1 MIVSTLSRR
10 ISNQKPGTRKEV
22 EYGVQM
28 TKELADFIRSE
39 EGKQAQRIVFGVL
52 VASAKDQNWIKW
64 TDGIDFVHKNKLD
77 IQSLV
82 ADRAIY
88 ALLSFSLIEMHN
100 MWISG
105 RDRRHGSF
113 SQHIKITAKGFERWN
128 SSLPQKS

>member
-10 ISNQKPGTRKEV
+10 IPNQKPGIRKEV

-28 TKELADFIRSE
+28 TRELADFIRSE
-39 EGKQAQRIVFGVL
+39 GGKQAQRIVFETL
-52 VASAKDQNWIKW
+52 ASSAKEQNWIKW

-77 IQSLV
+77 LQSLV
-82 ADRAIY
+82 VDRAIY
-88 ALLSFSLIEMHN
+88 ALLSFGLIEIHN
-100 MWISG
+100 MWVSG
-105 RDRRHGSF
+105 MGRRRGSF